1 MKNAQTYYSC
11 QNCGTS
17 YLKWSGKCDNCNSW
31 NTIIE
36 EKSDAFLIKN
46 KKKNFTSLEFENIKN
61 KSAQPEEII
70 YKSQISEF
78 DRTLGGG
85 LIAGSATLIGG
96 DPGIGK
102 STLLLQILINLSK
115 QNFEVAYIS
124 GEESIEQIRLRAN
137 RLNLNN
143 ISLLIANTTNTNKI
157 INTIK
162 KMPNLKIIV
171 VDSIQTMFISEI
183 NGFPG
188 TISQVRASANEL
200 IISAKNSNVAL
211 IFVGHV
217 TKDGAIAGPRVL
229 EHMVDTVLYFEGDRS
244 FNYRILR
251 STKNRFGPTDEI
263 GVFEM
268 THEGLKEIMNP
279 SEIFLSENK
288 EDISGIAIFAGI
300 EGSRT
305 VLVEI
310 EVLISQSSLASPR
323 RNVVGWDNN
332 RLAMLTAVLETKCN
346 IKLSNK
352 DIFINVSGG
361 LKISDPAA
369 DLAVAAAI
377 ISSINNKPILKRS
390 VFFGE
395 IALSSELRKVS
406 KIDIRIRESQKLG
419 FKNIFMPAKRS
430 NTSNIKNENYF
441 QIKNVDELINLFKEF

>member
-1 MKNAQTYYSC
+1 
-11 QNCGTS
+11 
-17 YLKWSGKCDNCNSW
+17 
-31 NTIIE
+31 
-36 EKSDAFLIKN
+36 
-46 KKKNFTSLEFENIKN
+46 
-61 KSAQPEEII
+61 
-70 YKSQISEF
+70 
-78 DRTLGGG
+78 
-85 LIAGSATLIGG
+85 
-96 DPGIGK
+96 
-102 STLLLQILINLSK
+102 
-115 QNFEVAYIS
+115 
-124 GEESIEQIRLRAN
+124 
-137 RLNLNN
+137 
-143 ISLLIANTTNTNKI
+143 
-157 INTIK
+157 
-162 KMPNLKIIV
+162 MPNLKIIV

-268 THEGLKEIMNP
+268 THIGLKEIMNP

-361 LKISDPAA
+361 LKIIDPAA
-369 DLAVAAAI
+369 DLSVAAAI

-395 IALSSELRKVS
+395 IAGRGAGVALPEPS
-406 KIDIRIRESQKLG
+406 KIDR
-419 FKNIFMPAKRS
+419 FF
-430 NTSNIKNENYF
+430 
-441 QIKNVDELINLFKEF
+441 